1 MRIGEKAGLPA
12 GTRQMRDAFGA
23 ALVEAARMNPR
34 VVALDGDLSSSTGM
48 AAMRKAYP
56 ERFFNIGI
64 AEANLIGVSAGFAAS
79 GFIPFVGSL
88 PSFLLPNAFDQLR
101 LQVSIASLNVK
112 LLGSHAGISTGRE
125 GPTSMSIEDMALV
138 GALPPFVILVPSDE
152 SMMSAAVKAAVEH
165 VGPVYIRSSRGE
177 FPRVYGERGGTLT
190 IGHANRL
197 REGRDLTI
205 IACGMM
211 TGAAL
216 DAAAILAEGGITVR
230 VLDMHTVKPVDR
242 AAVLAAARET
252 GAILTA
258 EEHLVRGGLGAAV
271 AQAVCQACP
280 VPMRFIG
287 IPDTYLGA
295 GSVEE
300 LMELH
305 GFSTAHIVKAAADL
319 ARVKAD
325 RARPGSGA
333 RPAKPAAAPGKRA
346 AAASAGPARRPAK
359 PAPKAAPGKAKKAA
373 SAKKA
378 PHRPASGK
386 GKRR

>member
-1 MRIGEKAGLPA
+1 MRTGEKAGLPK

-23 ALVEAARMNPR
+23 ALLEAAKADARI
-34 VVALDGDLSSSTGM
+34 VALDGDLSSSTGM
-48 AAMRKAYP
+48 AGMRKTFP

-64 AEANLIGVSAGFAAS
+64 AEANLVGVSAGFAAN

-101 LQVSIASLNVK
+101 LQVSIGGLNVK

-125 GPTSMSIEDMALV
+125 GPTSMSIEDMALI

-152 SMMSAAVKAAVEH
+152 SMMALAVKAAAAH

-177 FPRVYGERGGTLT
+177 FPLVYGEKGGRLT
-190 IGHANRL
+190 IGKANLVRP
-197 REGRDLTI
+197 GKDVSI

-211 TGAAL
+211 TGIAL
-216 DAAAILAEGGITVR
+216 DAAAFLAESGIDAR

-242 AAVLAAARET
+242 EAVIAAARET
-252 GAILTA
+252 GGIVTA

-271 AQAVCQACP
+271 AQVVAEEHP

-287 IPDTYLGA
+287 IRDTYMEA

-300 LMELH
+300 LMERH
-305 GFSTAHIVKAAADL
+305 GFSTAHVVAAARDL
-319 ARVKAD
+319 VSKRNPVSKKK
-325 RARPGSGA
+325 GA
-333 RPAKPAAAPGKRA
+333 
-346 AAASAGPARRPAK
+346 
-359 PAPKAAPGKAKKAA
+359 
-373 SAKKA
+373 
-378 PHRPASGK
+378 
-386 GKRR
+386 